1 METKKIISQKD
12 TMRTYYQ
19 FQSTIYDATRW
30 LFLFGR
36 NEILE
41 LIQSKVQPKHIVEV
55 GCGTGYNT
63 KKLGQLFPKSK
74 ITGID
79 VSSDMLAIAK
89 KKVDQYN
96 HVTLLER
103 PYAAGIFDKSN
114 APDLFLFSYS
124 LTMINPQFE
133 ELIHQAHA
141 DLAPGGKI
149 AVVDFHSSSQGWF
162 RNHMSNHHVRMEA
175 HLNPVLESLFDP
187 VHTTVNKAYF
197 GIWNYFLFLGEKK

>member
-1 METKKIISQKD
+1 METKNIISQKD

-63 KKLGQLFPKSK
+63 KKLGKLFPNSE

-103 PYAAGIFDKSN
+103 PYGAG
-114 APDLFLFSYS
+114 ALC
-124 LTMINPQFE
+124 
-133 ELIHQAHA
+133 A
-141 DLAPGGKI
+141 
-149 AVVDFHSSSQGWF
+149 DFHRRCEKRSQQPNRKPPYPCGVDLW
-162 RNHMSNHHVRMEA
+162 
-175 HLNPVLESLFDP
+175 
-187 VHTTVNKAYF
+187 
-197 GIWNYFLFLGEKK
+197 